1 MSMNGIDLKPY
12 IASKDLALEWK
23 NVMIFLSIFYRNS
36 NLSALRPHH
45 IIKHI
50 GL

>member
-1 MSMNGIDLKPY
+1 MEMDGIDLKPY

-23 NVMIFLSIFYRNS
+23 NVMIFLSINS
-36 NLSALRPHH
+36 NPSALRPHH